1 MYCDAQTGFGYVR
14 CSETTQRAYC
24 PGICVTCVVMYNVQ
38 VFHHIRHQA
47 MVKRSIFQSGP
58 NQCLQQVLVD
68 NGYTRN
74 DVVIAH
80 VESRA
85 LRVGGS
91 QLVEDGVNRQ
101 RRSEQ
106 TSGNQIMASERAY
119 SALITTRVLGNVHRY
134 EEALAF
140 LLHTCMHGYSCK
152 YMCVYVCI

>member
-1 MYCDAQTGFGYVR
+1 MGALNKNLANQFLYNVR
-14 CSETTQRAYC
+14 RILPSVRNWPDRAVLILDEQCSEECMAMHTRDLATYDALKQLRGPTAQAF
-24 PGICVTCVVMYNVQ
+24 CVTYVVMYNVQ
-38 VFHHIRHQA
+38 VFHHIQNQA

-58 NQCLQQVLVD
+58 SQCLQQVLVE

-106 TSGNQIMASERAY
+106 TSGNQIMAPERA
-119 SALITTRVLGNVHRY
+119 
-134 EEALAF
+134 
-140 LLHTCMHGYSCK
+140 
-152 YMCVYVCI
+152 

>member
-1 MYCDAQTGFGYVR
+1 MPSVRNWLDRAVLILDEQCSDECMAMHKRDLATYDALKQLRRPTAQAF
-14 CSETTQRAYC
+14 
-24 PGICVTCVVMYNVQ
+24 CVTYVVMYNVQ
-38 VFHHIRHQA
+38 VFHHIRNQA

-58 NQCLQQVLVD
+58 SQCLQQVLVE

-106 TSGNQIMASERAY
+106 TSGNQLMAPERV
-119 SALITTRVLGNVHRY
+119 I
-134 EEALAF
+134 
-140 LLHTCMHGYSCK
+140 LH
-152 YMCVYVCI
+152 